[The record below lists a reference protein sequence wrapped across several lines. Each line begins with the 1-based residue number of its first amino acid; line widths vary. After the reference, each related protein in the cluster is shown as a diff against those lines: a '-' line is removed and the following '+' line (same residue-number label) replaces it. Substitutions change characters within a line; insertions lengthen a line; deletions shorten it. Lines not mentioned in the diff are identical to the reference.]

1 MNRFALLEGLTE
13 HAAGEI
19 VIDAQK
25 RIIASLTAIGS
36 DTLKA
41 EKTLEAF
48 EQSQDLRI
56 AEIDRLLDVLDKLPP
71 VANEPK
77 T

>member
-1 MNRFALLEGLTE
+1 MDRFALLERLTE

-19 VIDAQK
+19 AIDAQK
-25 RIIASLTAIGS
+25 RIIAFLTAIGS

-48 EQSQDLRI
+48 EQLQDLSM
-56 AEIDRLLDVLDKLPP
+56 AEIDRLLDALHKLPP
-71 VANEPK
+71 VGNDLK
-77 T
+77 S